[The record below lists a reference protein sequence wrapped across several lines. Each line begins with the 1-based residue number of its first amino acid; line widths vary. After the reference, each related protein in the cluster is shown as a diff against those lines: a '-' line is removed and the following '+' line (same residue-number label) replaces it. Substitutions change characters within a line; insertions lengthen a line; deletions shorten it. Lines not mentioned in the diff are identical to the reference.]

1 MSATGGRAGN
11 DNRIK
16 LDPGAGEEQSF
27 PAWGGFTQHFEN
39 FAESG
44 EINFEDFVFFG
55 EKKFEERNKALSLYV
70 QISKLWNQRDSLS
83 EKFMTVCSN
92 GSKKATETVRSS

>member
-16 LDPGAGEEQSF
+16 LNPEAGKEQSF
-27 PAWGGFTQHFEN
+27 PAWGGFAQHFEN

-55 EKKFEERNKALSLYV
+55 EKNLRKEIKHYLCAFKSASYGT
-70 QISKLWNQRDSLS
+70 K
-83 EKFMTVCSN
+83 
-92 GSKKATETVRSS
+92 ETL